1 MIDIENEVFNDVAIA
16 VRNEF
21 PKAYVIG
28 EYVKSPPKFPCVSL
42 VEMDNSA
49 RRDTQTSEELENHS
63 ELLYQLDVYSNRT
76 SAKKSE
82 CKEIIALADER
93 MAAMGFRR
101 TMLQPVPN
109 IDDATVYRMTARY
122 VGVVSKNRVIYRR

>member
-1 MIDIENEVFNDVAIA
+1 MIDIENEVFHDVAIA